1 MRQRARVDANHGE
14 VRSALRAAGWIVV
27 DCARI
32 GSGFPDLLI
41 AKDGRI
47 LMIEV
52 KDGAKAKSAQRLT
65 DDEERFHTLMR
76 AAGVTVRIVTSI
88 EDALAQTKEATDG

>member
-1 MRQRARVDANHGE
+1 

-41 AKDGRI
+41 AKGGHI
-47 LMIEV
+47 LMIEI

-65 DDEERFHTLMR
+65 DDEVQFHVLMR
-76 AAGVTVRIVTSI
+76 AAGVTVHIVTSI
-88 EDALAQTKEATDG
+88 DDALSLLQRELDGEGAA